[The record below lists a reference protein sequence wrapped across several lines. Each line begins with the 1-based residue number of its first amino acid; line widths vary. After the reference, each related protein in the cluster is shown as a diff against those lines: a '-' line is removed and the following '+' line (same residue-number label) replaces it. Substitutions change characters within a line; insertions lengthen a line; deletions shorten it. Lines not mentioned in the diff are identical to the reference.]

1 MESRPE
7 ERSDVRHGE
16 RSLPENS
23 RKAERRRKKEKG
35 KRKKE
40 KGKRIKDKGE
50 QAQVSFNVYPLYPL
64 SFYIRNRNYNF
75 LII

>member
-23 RKAERRRKKEKG
+23 RKAERR
-35 KRKKE
+35 RKKE

>member
-1 MESRPE
+1 MSGMANEVCPRIHAKLKE
-7 ERSDVRHGE
+7 EE
-16 RSLPENS
+16 
-23 RKAERRRKKEKG
+23 